1 MAFKL
6 FVRILRGV
14 QATIVCYVLL
24 AVLYTTKVVLK
35 SSLCVGFSQAILYP
49 FLNNKTTRS
58 SELDN
63 AGPGTAQTSLAVSS
77 LSSFQAQGQVSGD
90 VIYSTFLDLEPTSS
104 NKSQHAIAMMED
116 LFLSKAFAQS
126 MQPNK
131 IVPFFYKATGDF
143 DKEDITITTL
153 ITRNR
158 FKVFA
163 RLVQEYQGERNDF
176 HLNLFVLAD
185 II

>member
-1 MAFKL
+1 MAL

-24 AVLYTTKVVLK
+24 AVLYTTKAVLK

-49 FLNNKTTRS
+49 FLNNRTTRP
-58 SELDN
+58 SELEDT
-63 AGPGTAQTSLAVSS
+63 GPGVAQTSLTASS
-77 LSSFQAQGQVSGD
+77 SSSNFQTQEVTND
-90 VIYSTFLDLEPTSS
+90 VIYWTFLEPTFP

-116 LFLSKAFAQS
+116 LFLSKAFALS

-131 IVPFFYKATGDF
+131 IVPFFYKATGNF

-163 RLVQEYQGERNDF
+163 RLVQEYQGERND
-176 HLNLFVLAD
+176 VLLASSSLLMSFY
-185 II
+185 

>member
-1 MAFKL
+1 MAL

-14 QATIVCYVLL
+14 QATIICYVLL

-49 FLNNKTTRS
+49 FLNNRTTRPA
-58 SELDN
+58 EAEN
-63 AGPGTAQTSLAVSS
+63 GPGAAQTSLAVSS
-77 LSSFQAQGQVSGD
+77 TFSSFQAQGEVSDD
-90 VIYSTFLDLEPTSS
+90 VIYWTFLEPTFP
-104 NKSQHAIAMMED
+104 NNSQHAIAMMEG

-126 MQPNK
+126 MQPNE
-131 IVPFFYKATGDF
+131 IVPFFYKATGNF

-163 RLVQEYQGERNDF
+163 RLVQEYQGERNDTFSASSSFLMSF
-176 HLNLFVLAD
+176 H
-185 II
+185 